1 MGQCRRCRES
11 TPRSS
16 ACWNDERGFGFV
28 RSACGDV
35 EVFVHIAAFQRDGVR
50 PRLGELISFDLEKD
64 AEGRPCAVRVMRP
77 GRAPTT
83 PACRAPANAHARSAF
98 GRVLTVL
105 LVIGI
110 GACAYLLIA
119 PRFAATPTPT
129 PTPTPSVAVPRTS
142 SAVTAPTSIAPA
154 TATAPAVPAA
164 AAPAQHFQC
173 DGRTHCAQMTSCEE
187 ASYFLRN
194 CPGVQMD
201 GNHDGVPCERQW
213 CH

>member
-1 MGQCRRCRES
+1 M
-11 TPRSS
+11 
-16 ACWNDERGFGFV
+16 

-35 EVFVHIAAFQRDGVR
+35 EVFVHIAAFPRDGVCS
-50 PRLGELISFDLEKD
+50 RLGELISFDLEKD

-83 PACRAPANAHARSAF
+83 PACRGPANAHARSAF

-119 PRFAATPTPT
+119 PRFAAT

>member
-1 MGQCRRCRES
+1 MSRQ
-11 TPRSS
+11 
-16 ACWNDERGFGFV
+16 
-28 RSACGDV
+28 
-35 EVFVHIAAFQRDGVR
+35 
-50 PRLGELISFDLEKD
+50 
-64 AEGRPCAVRVMRP
+64 MRP

-83 PACRAPANAHARSAF
+83 TARRAPADAHARSAF
-98 GRVLTVL
+98 GRVLAML

-110 GACAYLLIA
+110 GAYAYSLIA
-119 PRFAATPTPT
+119 PRFAA
-129 PTPTPSVAVPRTS
+129 TPTPSVAVPRTS
-142 SAVTAPTSIAPA
+142 SAVTTPTSIAPA

-187 ASYFLRN
+187 ATYCLRT